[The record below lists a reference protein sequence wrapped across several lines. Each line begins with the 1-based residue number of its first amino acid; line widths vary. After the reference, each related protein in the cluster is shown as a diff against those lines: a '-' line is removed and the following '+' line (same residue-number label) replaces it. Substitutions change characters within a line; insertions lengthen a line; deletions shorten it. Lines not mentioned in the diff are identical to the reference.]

1 MDRLCREL
9 LLESGELMTTQSGRL
24 LLLLRRSV
32 RIGTR
37 QVREFRT
44 QDVEVVLE
52 LNKIAMADSVV
63 SKTAR

>member
-9 LLESGELMTTQSGRL
+9 LLESGELMATESGRL

-32 RIGTR
+32 RVGTR

-44 QDVEVVLE
+44 EDVEMVLE
-52 LNKIAMADSVV
+52 LHRSRGQSGV
-63 SKTAR
+63 SD